1 MMMMMMKQAKVYDS
15 SILTKVLMMMKKQ
28 TKVYDHV
35 ETSSHVVKKRKMRV
49 NDSLLNVLIISNTY
63 IEIMQVQSLSLHLLS
78 IIVR

>member
-1 MMMMMMKQAKVYDS
+1 MMMMMMEKE
-15 SILTKVLMMMKKQ
+15 Q

-63 IEIMQVQSLSLHLLS
+63 IEIMQVQSLSLHLLA

>member
-1 MMMMMMKQAKVYDS
+1 MIVKKSRNNLGSREKTNPSMME
-15 SILTKVLMMMKKQ
+15 KKQ

-49 NDSLLNVLIISNTY
+49 NDSFLNVLIISNTY
-63 IEIMQVQSLSLHLLS
+63 IEIMQVQSLSLHLLA